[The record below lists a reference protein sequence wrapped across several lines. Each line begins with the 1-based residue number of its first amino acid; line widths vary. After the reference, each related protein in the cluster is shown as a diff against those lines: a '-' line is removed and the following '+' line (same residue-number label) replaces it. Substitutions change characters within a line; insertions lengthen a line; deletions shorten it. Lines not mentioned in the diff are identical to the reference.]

1 MANHGIDCQLR
12 VITDYPTASKFHDRW
27 ILSKNANFNIPS
39 PDVAARGQYSE
50 VKRTENKLPF
60 NDLWKNAKDIISD
73 WSIIEPE
80 IKAYQ
85 NRRFGR

>member
-1 MANHGIDCQLR
+1 MEGRRDLDGLIC
-12 VITDYPTASKFHDRW
+12 YP
-27 ILSKNANFNIPS
+27 KNANFNIPS

-60 NDLWKNAKDIISD
+60 NDLWKNEKDIISA